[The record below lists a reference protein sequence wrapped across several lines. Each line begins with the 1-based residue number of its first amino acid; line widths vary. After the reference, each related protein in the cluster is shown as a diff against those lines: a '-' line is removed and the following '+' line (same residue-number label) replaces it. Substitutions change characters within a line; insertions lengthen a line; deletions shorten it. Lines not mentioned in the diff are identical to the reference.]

1 MKTQVNLKID
11 PSVKKL
17 AQKKAKDIGLSLSS
31 VVNASLKQFANTGEL
46 FLSSDYKTTP
56 HLEKVIKEAREEYK
70 KGKSFGPF
78 HTVDKLMKSL
88 DS

>member
-1 MKTQVNLKID
+1 MKTQINLKID
-11 PSVKKL
+11 PGVKKM

-46 FLSSDYKTTP
+46 HLYSSYKMTP
-56 HLEKVIKEAREEYK
+56 KLEKIVEKAREEYK

-78 HTVDKLMKSL
+78 STVSELMDSL
-88 DS
+88 NS

>member
-11 PSVKKL
+11 PVVKKL
-17 AQKKAKDIGLSLSS
+17 AQKRAVDIGLSLSS

-46 FLSSDYKTTP
+46 YLSSNYKMTP
-56 HLEKVIKEAREEYK
+56 SLEETIKEARKEFK

-78 HTVDKLMKSL
+78 NTAKDLIRSL
-88 DS
+88 EN

>member
-11 PSVKKL
+11 PVVKKL
-17 AQKKAKDIGLSLSS
+17 AQKRAVDIGLSLSS

-46 FLSSDYKTTP
+46 YLSSNYKMTP
-56 HLEKVIKEAREEYK
+56 YLEETIKEARKELK

-78 HTVDKLMKSL
+78 NTAKDLIRSL
-88 DS
+88 EN